1 MFIMTGQIGTGTFD
15 VNTLVITEQPT
26 TADAPST
33 IIPAGGAFDLSLT
46 FKGTGVPFNGF
57 ENLATAYK
65 VSYFAEGIGIG
76 ANEVDLGT
84 VDKNLVLGRGG
95 TYSGDDT
102 KLAVPASPVATPLLK
117 PGVYRIAGLVTFP
130 SVPGMTGFVEDLII
144 EVFQP

>member
-1 MFIMTGQIGTGTFD
+1 MPGQIGTGTFD
-15 VNTLVITEQPT
+15 VNTLVVTEPT

-46 FKGTGVPFNGF
+46 FKGSGVPFNGF
-57 ENLATAYK
+57 ENLATAYR

-76 ANEVDLGT
+76 ANEVDLGN
-84 VDKNLVLGRGG
+84 VDKTLIPGHG
-95 TYSGDDT
+95 TYSGDET
-102 KLAVPASPVATPLLK
+102 KLKIASGANPLK